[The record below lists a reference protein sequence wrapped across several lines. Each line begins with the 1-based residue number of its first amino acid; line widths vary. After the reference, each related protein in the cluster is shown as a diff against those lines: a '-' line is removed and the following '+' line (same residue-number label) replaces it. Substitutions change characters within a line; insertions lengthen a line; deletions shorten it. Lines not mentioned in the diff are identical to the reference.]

1 MIIKTST
8 SVLLTMP
15 KSLTMWITTDCGK
28 FFKIWEYQV
37 ISTKTQELGFPDL
50 TLHLSTGLGL
60 KKTLGRLSNFP
71 YTQLPH
77 P

>member
-1 MIIKTST
+1 M
-8 SVLLTMP
+8 M
-15 KSLTMWITTDCGK
+15 
-28 FFKIWEYQV
+28 V
-37 ISTKTQELGFPDL
+37 ISTKTQELGSPDL

-71 YTQLPH
+71 YTQFPH